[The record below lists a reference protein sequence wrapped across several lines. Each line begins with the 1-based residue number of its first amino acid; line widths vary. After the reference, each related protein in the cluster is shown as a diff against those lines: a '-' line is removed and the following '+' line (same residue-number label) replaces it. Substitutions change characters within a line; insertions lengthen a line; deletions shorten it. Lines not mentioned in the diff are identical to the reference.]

1 MFGCKINK
9 NEPPQLAFFGGMLSQ
24 SQLIQRKGKSTIDR
38 VASSQRTVSR
48 DKDSTSWRY
57 APEPKTRH
65 RRCFSKTRA
74 MVYQPY
80 VNPPAHTKE
89 IYPLKGSKQKQE
101 LGNDKL
107 CRTPTLQNT
116 FICNRNFSLGVLTIK
131 KIKEF
136 RDETLYN
143 TKT

>member
-1 MFGCKINK
+1 VN
-9 NEPPQLAFFGGMLSQ
+9 PPISFLWGDVKSIPTGTKK
-24 SQLIQRKGKSTIDR
+24 RKKHTIDR
-38 VASSQRTVSR
+38 IASSQRTVSR

-80 VNPPAHTKE
+80 VNLLAHIKE